1 MSVDSIARQAVSLE
15 VIDMSELSV
24 VNQRRRM
31 SRLAG
36 HVAGTLACLLPLSA
50 VALPD
55 FIKGGKAG
63 FVISGI
69 RYALSQD
76 SEEVGACP
84 DGLSKADR
92 DRGNPRAAL
101 VEVQADG
108 EGNGEAG
115 ETQIINL
122 CLNPEMGTPDPD
134 YHSVTGKD
142 VPVYGIDLTGRVES
156 RDEPPPAGLCAYD
169 SFVGFNGEKGIDNQF
184 YRVVG
189 CTRGYQPTGLA
200 NGFATEMLTGSWGIL
215 ISMDDVDDLQNDD
228 HVVVGFYANSDP
240 ITLSPNRAPLAYAS
254 YTPIEDTRYHATTT
268 GRIVDGV
275 LTTEP
280 VDVRFYSVLNAM
292 YIDQV
297 YRDAR
302 LQVSFDEE
310 GRMSGYL
317 AGYAPVEN
325 AYDVNFGYRDARA
338 GHPGAPELGPE
349 RTRTNSAIGKSNH
362 MGYTC
367 PGIYHALLEHADG
380 HFDPELGR
388 CTSISVQFQIDAMPA
403 FVVGIPARHQSAD

>member
-1 MSVDSIARQAVSLE
+1 
-15 VIDMSELSV
+15 MSESSV
-24 VNQRRRM
+24 GKMGVGVATAVG
-31 SRLAG
+31 RL
-36 HVAGTLACLLPLSA
+36 VGTLACLLPLTV

-55 FIKGGKAG
+55 FIKEGKAD
-63 FVISGI
+63 FVISNI
-69 RYALSQD
+69 KYALSVD

-84 DGLSKADR
+84 NGLSKADR

-101 VEVQADG
+101 VEVHDSRSEAKERTGDG
-108 EGNGEAG
+108 DNDNA
-115 ETQIINL
+115 TSSQPNIINL
-122 CLNPEMGTPDPD
+122 CLNPELGGPDPD
-134 YHSVTGKD
+134 YHSVSGQD
-142 VPVYGIDLTGRVES
+142 VPVYGIDLTGHVERS
-156 RDEPPPAGLCAYD
+156 DEQPRPGQCAYD
-169 SFVGFNGEKGIDNQF
+169 SFVGFDGEKGIDNQF
-184 YRVVG
+184 YRAVG

-215 ISMDDVDDLQNDD
+215 ITLDELDDLQNDD
-228 HVVVGFYANSDP
+228 HVVVGLYANSDP
-240 ITLSPNRAPLAYAS
+240 IALSPTRAPLAHAS
-254 YTPIEDTRYHATTT
+254 YIPIDDTRYHATTT

-302 LQVSFDEE
+302 LQVTFDEE
-310 GRMSGYL
+310 GVMSGYL

-325 AYDVNFGYRDARA
+325 SYDVNFGYRDARA
-338 GHPGAPELGPE
+338 GYPGAPEPGPE

-380 HFDPELGR
+380 HFDPELNR
-388 CTSISVQFQIDAMPA
+388 CTSISTQFQIEAVPA
-403 FVVGIPARHQSAD
+403 FVVGIPSRKQASTELSD